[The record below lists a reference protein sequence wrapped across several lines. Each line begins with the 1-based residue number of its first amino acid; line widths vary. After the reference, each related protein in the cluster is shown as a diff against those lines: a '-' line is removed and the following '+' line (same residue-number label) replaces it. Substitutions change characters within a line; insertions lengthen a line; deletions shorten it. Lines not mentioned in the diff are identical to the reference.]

1 MCDGAGTGT
10 VGELLCSEVH
20 KIVVMLETEVYGYG
34 EDLYVQKGCCC
45 CNDVLCCFPRVS
57 FSLFLLLTRF
67 FELMSNDKM
76 VATGHH
82 TDGASGTI
90 SLS

>member
-34 EDLYVQKGCCC
+34 EDLYVKKGCCC
-45 CNDVLCCFPRVS
+45 CNDAM
-57 FSLFLLLTRF
+57 LLPK
-67 FELMSNDKM
+67 S
-76 VATGHH
+76 VV
-82 TDGASGTI
+82 
-90 SLS
+90 